1 MSGVLKLRI
10 KLCSFAA
17 LGPGKADL
25 LESIARTGSI
35 TAAAKDLGMSY
46 RRAWMLVDE
55 MNRAFKDPVVS
66 ASFGGAK
73 GGGASLTPTGKAVL
87 DLFRQ
92 VEKKAEA
99 AIESELEAIERLVAE
114 TPRLSKRV
122 GCTGQSNK
130 AKRSGPRP
138 GFDRS

>member
-1 MSGVLKLRI
+1 MSGVLKIRI

-35 TAAAKDLGMSY
+35 TAAAKDQGMSY

-73 GGGASLTPTGKAVL
+73 GGGAQLTPSGKSIL

-114 TPRLSKRV
+114 NPRPARRD
-122 GCTGQSNK
+122 GCTGRSKRGHNK
-130 AKRSGPRP
+130 QVRTET
-138 GFDRS
+138 